1 MTKSTFAPILLLWL
15 CGAAFAQD
23 NEFKGSDL
31 AGVKLVIPIDQ
42 LPEFSVIDAEPSKN
56 NGEPR
61 PHFYP
66 GGRVEFL
73 NVPLKL
79 LIGAAWGFENDESRV
94 TGGPGWIG
102 TDKFNIVAKAKSDSQ
117 IVDLRLMLR
126 SMLIKRFGLQFHLQ
140 EQMRPV
146 YALEKGKGAPKLAP
160 SAGHEPMD
168 CKRSN
173 ENGVLALACHNMTMD
188 ELANA
193 LQQLAP
199 GYVDKP
205 VVNLTG
211 LEGQFDF
218 KFSWTPRRQTELRGA
233 ADGGPRP
240 DGTILNSSDP
250 GGLTLFEGI
259 DKGLGLKLTSARHPV
274 PVIAIDEVNRTPV
287 EN

>member
-1 MTKSTFAPILLLWL
+1 MTKSRMALVLLLSQ
-15 CGAAFAQD
+15 CGTAFAQG

-31 AGVKLVIPIDQ
+31 AGVKLVIPVDQ
-42 LPEFSVIDAEPSKN
+42 LPEFSVIDAEPSKT

-73 NVPLKL
+73 NVSLKL

-94 TGGPGWIG
+94 TGGPGWVA
-102 TDKFNIVAKAKSDSQ
+102 TDKFNIVAKATPDSQ

-146 YALEKGKGAPKLAP
+146 YGLEKGKGAPKLTP
-160 SAGHEPMD
+160 SAKQESLD

-173 ENGVLALACHNMTMD
+173 ENGVMTLACHNMTMD

-199 GYVDKP
+199 AYVDKP
-205 VVNLTG
+205 VVNLSG

-218 KFSWTPRRQTELRGA
+218 KFGWTPRRQSEMRGA
-233 ADGGPRP
+233 GESGPRP
-240 DGTILNSSDP
+240 DGSILSTSDP

-259 DKGLGLKLTSARHPV
+259 DKGLGLKLTSTKHAV
-274 PVIAIDEVNRTPV
+274 PVITIDQVNRTPV

>member
-1 MTKSTFAPILLLWL
+1 MTKSTFAPILILSLS
-15 CGAAFAQD
+15 AVASAQG

-31 AGVKLVIPIDQ
+31 AGVKLSIPVDQ
-42 LPEFSVIDAEPSKN
+42 LPEFSVIDAEPSKT
-56 NGEPR
+56 NGQPR

-79 LIGAAWGFENDESRV
+79 LIEAAWGFENDESRV
-94 TGGPGWIG
+94 TGGPGWVS
-102 TDKFNIVAKAKSDSQ
+102 TDKFNIVAKAKPDSQ

-126 SMLIKRFGLQFHLQ
+126 SMLIKRFGLQYHVE

-146 YALEKGKGAPKLAP
+146 YAMEQGKAAPKMTP
-160 SAGHEPMD
+160 SAKQEPMD

-173 ENGVLALACHNMTMD
+173 ENGLIALSCHNMTMD

-199 GYVDKP
+199 GYVDRP
-205 VVNLTG
+205 VVNLSG

-218 KFSWTPRRQTELRGA
+218 KFGWAPRRQPELREA
-233 ADGGPRP
+233 ADGVPRP
-240 DGTILNSSDP
+240 DGAILNSNDP

-259 DKGLGLKLTSARHPV
+259 DKGLGLRLTSSKHPV
-274 PVIAIDEVNRTPV
+274 PVIAIDQVNRTPI